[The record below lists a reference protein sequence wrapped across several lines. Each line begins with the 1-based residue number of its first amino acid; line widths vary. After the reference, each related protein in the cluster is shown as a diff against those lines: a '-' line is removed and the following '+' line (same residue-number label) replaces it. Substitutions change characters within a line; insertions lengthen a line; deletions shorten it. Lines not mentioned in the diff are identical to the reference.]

1 MLSENTRLNYAS
13 QISLVRGDEAEMYGD
28 SNVGELLKRKASE
41 GVRWWQQCN
50 ERLLLFSGACPCHD
64 LE

>member
-13 QISLVRGDEAEMYGD
+13 QISLVRGDEAELYGD

-41 GVRWWQQCN
+41 GVRWWQQ
-50 ERLLLFSGACPCHD
+50 
-64 LE
+64 

>member
-1 MLSENTRLNYAS
+1 MPK
-13 QISLVRGDEAEMYGD
+13 QISLVRGDEAELYGD

-41 GVRWWQQCN
+41 GVSDVSYKMS
-50 ERLLLFSGACPCHD
+50 LLFPGACPCHD